1 MDLAVN
7 SVPATALYMN
17 LSSTIEIGKIICES
31 AHVVEV
37 LSFDCVK
44 VIFSAPDPQYFYHF
58 WLCDFVREEDGCVQQ
73 YPPIILEKWAMLEE
87 VLAMCK

>member
-1 MDLAVN
+1 MDQAVN

-44 VIFSAPDPQYFYHF
+44 VIFNMHPIPRIFTIF
-58 WLCDFVREEDGCVQQ
+58 GCV
-73 YPPIILEKWAMLEE
+73 ILYERKMA
-87 VLAMCK
+87 VCSSIRR